1 MMTRVQEHVADD
13 SVGGKHVGG
22 DSVGGELVVGDA
34 VGGCQLEWEVTSNV
48 SSATTVHSK
57 AIFKVIAILLAV
69 QILQMTN
76 ITMFKSQLRSAFILK
91 GSRAL

>member
-1 MMTRVQEHVADD
+1 MTRVQEHVADD
-13 SVGGKHVGG
+13 SVGGKHVVG

-34 VGGCQLEWEVTSNV
+34 VGGRQPEREVTSNWI
-48 SSATTVHSK
+48 SATTVHSR

-76 ITMFKSQLRSAFILK
+76 IARFESQLRPAFILK

>member
-1 MMTRVQEHVADD
+1 MTRVQEHVADD
-13 SVGGKHVGG
+13 SVGGKHVVD

-34 VGGCQLEWEVTSNV
+34 VGGRQPEREVTSNV
-48 SSATTVHSK
+48 SSATTVHSR

-76 ITMFKSQLRSAFILK
+76 ITTLKSQLRSAFILK